1 MNEMNFEG
9 FVNRVLDQIKEYLPE
24 SFQDAE
30 FVVRQHEKLNNQY
43 AALTIDNSKFAPVIN
58 LEDYFYDY
66 EHGRS
71 FHSIM
76 GAISESIAMEQ
87 PELDFGALAD
97 FDKAKE
103 LLFIRVSSAEKNAD
117 YLKNVPH
124 TIVEDMAI
132 TYHLKMNMDENGVAS
147 AVVAHDNLRMY
158 GVSVEE
164 LHQTALENSEKMF
177 PLYTF
182 DLNERMRQSFID
194 DMKQDGMPDE
204 MIEELLKD
212 FPESREN
219 AMTVVTNDVG
229 VNGAAAIFYPGVMDK
244 IAETTKGDYFILPSS
259 VHETIILPDNGAM
272 TAKELEAM
280 VTEINATQVEPW
292 DRLTDQVYHYD
303 PIDRVFEK
311 AATFEA
317 RIEKKAEAEKA
328 AKKQSIMDKLG
339 EKKETVKTM
348 VGEKKTPLRTA
359 EVSL

>member
-1 MNEMNFEG
+1 MNFEG

-76 GAISESIAMEQ
+76 GAISESISMEQ
-87 PELDFGALAD
+87 PELNFGALTD

-132 TYHLKMNMDENGVAS
+132 TYHLKMNIDENGVAS

-164 LHQTALENSEKMF
+164 LHSGQ
-177 PLYTF
+177 
-182 DLNERMRQSFID
+182 
-194 DMKQDGMPDE
+194 
-204 MIEELLKD
+204 
-212 FPESREN
+212 
-219 AMTVVTNDVG
+219 
-229 VNGAAAIFYPGVMDK
+229 
-244 IAETTKGDYFILPSS
+244 LP
-259 VHETIILPDNGAM
+259 
-272 TAKELEAM
+272 
-280 VTEINATQVEPW
+280 
-292 DRLTDQVYHYD
+292 
-303 PIDRVFEK
+303 
-311 AATFEA
+311 
-317 RIEKKAEAEKA
+317 
-328 AKKQSIMDKLG
+328 
-339 EKKETVKTM
+339 
-348 VGEKKTPLRTA
+348 
-359 EVSL
+359 

>member
-1 MNEMNFEG
+1 MNFEG

-24 SFQDAE
+24 SYQDAE

-43 AALTIDNSKFAPVIN
+43 AALTIANSKFAPIIN

-76 GAISESIAMEQ
+76 GAISESISMEQ
-87 PELDFGALAD
+87 PELNFAALAD
-97 FDKAKE
+97 FEKAKE

-124 TIVEDMAI
+124 TIMEDVAI
-132 TYHLKMNMDENGVAS
+132 TYHLKMNVDENGVAS

-164 LHQTALENSEKMF
+164 LHKAALENSEKMF
-177 PLYTF
+177 PAYIF
-182 DLNERMRQSFID
+182 DLNERMKQNYIE

-204 MIEELLKD
+204 LIEEFLKE
-212 FPESREN
+212 FPEPDDN

-229 VNGAAAIFYPGVMDK
+229 VNGAAVIFYPGMMEK
-244 IAETTKGDYFILPSS
+244 LAEMTEGDYFILPSS
-259 VHETIILPDNGAM
+259 VHETIILPDNGAL

-280 VTEINATQVEPW
+280 VVEINATQVEPW
-292 DRLTDQVYHYD
+292 DRLTDEVYHYD
-303 PIDRVFEK
+303 PIDKVFEK
-311 AATFEA
+311 ASAFEE
-317 RIEKKAEAEKA
+317 RIEKKAEAERT
-328 AKKQSIMDKLG
+328 AKKKSVMDKLG
-339 EKKETVKTM
+339 EKKEAAKAM
-348 VGEKKTPLRTA
+348 VGEKKTPLRAA